1 MKLMM
6 SALAAAMLLVAALP
20 CAAQQKDEPGSK
32 DPKLL
37 TRMPGFYISDYKE
50 AQFDAHE
57 FVVQTPKG
65 VGKQHVEGHLT
76 YWRYDITSAAA
87 ATPPSWLQILR
98 NFQNAV
104 ERLGGKKMY
113 DAGPGNNYDSTF
125 LISKNGTDTWIELN
139 PRGRSSGAGMYT
151 LLIVEVQKMQQD
163 VLANADALTSGLADS
178 GHVEVP
184 GIFFDTAKSDIKP
197 ESEPAIGEIAKLLTN
212 NPALKVGIVGH
223 TDMAG
228 DATSNMRLS
237 QARAQSVIT
246 DLVSKHGIAAARLVA
261 FGAGPW
267 APLASNKTDDGRAKN
282 RRVELVEIAT
292 K

>member
-1 MKLMM
+1 MM
-6 SALAAAMLLVAALP
+6 SALAAEMLLVAALP
-20 CAAQQKDEPGSK
+20 CAAQEKDIPGSK
-32 DPKLL
+32 DPALL
-37 TRMPGFYISDYKE
+37 TRMPSFYIYDYKE
-50 AQFDAHE
+50 VQFDAHD
-57 FVVQTPKG
+57 FLVKTPKAL
-65 VGKQHVEGHLT
+65 VKQHVEGHLMW
-76 YWRYDITSAAA
+76 WRYDITSAAK
-87 ATPPSWLQILR
+87 ATPPSWLQIAR

-104 ERLGGKKMY
+104 ERVGGKKMY
-113 DAGPGNNYDSTF
+113 DAGPNSYYDSTF

-139 PRGRSSGAGMYT
+139 PRSINYT
-151 LLIVEVQKMQQD
+151 VLIVEVQKMQQD
-163 VLANADALTSGLADS
+163 VVANADALKSGLGDS

-197 ESEPAIGEIAKLLTN
+197 ESGPAIDEIAKLLTN

-223 TDMAG
+223 TDMVG
-228 DATSNMRLS
+228 DATANLKLS

-246 DLVSKHGIAAARLVA
+246 ELVSKHGIAAARLVA

-267 APLASNKTDDGRAKN
+267 APVATNKTDDGRAKN

>member
-1 MKLMM
+1 MRLMI
-6 SALAAAMLLVAALP
+6 SALAAAMLVVVALP
-20 CAAQQKDEPGSK
+20 CAAQEKDIPGSK
-32 DPKLL
+32 DPRLL
-37 TRMPGFYISDYKE
+37 TRMPGFYISGYKDV
-50 AQFDAHE
+50 QFDAHE
-57 FVVQTPKG
+57 FLVQTPKA
-65 VGKQHVEGHLT
+65 VGKQHAEGHQT

-87 ATPPSWLQILR
+87 ATPPSKLQIAR
-98 NFQNAV
+98 NYQNAV
-104 ERLGGKKMY
+104 ERVGGKKMY
-113 DAGPGNNYDSTF
+113 DAGPGNDYDSTF

-139 PRGRSSGAGMYT
+139 PIGTMYT

-163 VLANADALTSGLADS
+163 VVANADALKGGLADS

-197 ESEPAIGEIAKLLTN
+197 ESGPAIDEIAKLLTN

-223 TDMAG
+223 TDMVG
-228 DATSNMRLS
+228 DATANLKLS

-246 DLVSKHGIAAARLVA
+246 DLVSRHGIAAARLVA

-267 APLASNKTDDGRAKN
+267 APVASNKTDDGRARN
-282 RRVELVEIAT
+282 RRVELVEVAT

>member
-1 MKLMM
+1 MI
-6 SALAAAMLLVAALP
+6 SALAAAMLVVVALP
-20 CAAQQKDEPGSK
+20 CAAQEKDIPGSK
-32 DPKLL
+32 DPRLL
-37 TRMPGFYISDYKE
+37 TRMPGFYISGYKDV
-50 AQFDAHE
+50 QFDAHE
-57 FVVQTPKG
+57 FLVQTPKA
-65 VGKQHVEGHLT
+65 VGKQHAEGHQT

-87 ATPPSWLQILR
+87 ATPPSKLQIAR
-98 NFQNAV
+98 NYQNAV
-104 ERLGGKKMY
+104 ERVGGKKMY
-113 DAGPGNNYDSTF
+113 DAGPGNDYDSTF

-139 PRGRSSGAGMYT
+139 PIGTMYT

-163 VLANADALTSGLADS
+163 VVANADALKGGLADS

-197 ESEPAIGEIAKLLTN
+197 ESGPAIDEIAKLLTN

-223 TDMAG
+223 TDMVG
-228 DATSNMRLS
+228 DATANLKLS

-246 DLVSKHGIAAARLVA
+246 DLVSRHGIAAARLVA

-267 APLASNKTDDGRAKN
+267 APVASNKTDDGRARN
-282 RRVELVEIAT
+282 RRVELVEVAT

>member
-1 MKLMM
+1 MI
-6 SALAAAMLLVAALP
+6 SALAAAMLVVVALP
-20 CAAQQKDEPGSK
+20 CAAQEKDIPGSK
-32 DPKLL
+32 DPRLL
-37 TRMPGFYISDYKE
+37 TRMPGFYISGYKDV
-50 AQFDAHE
+50 QFDAHE
-57 FVVQTPKG
+57 FLVQTPKA
-65 VGKQHVEGHLT
+65 VGKQHAEGHQT

-87 ATPPSWLQILR
+87 ATPPSKLQIAR
-98 NFQNAV
+98 NYQNAV
-104 ERLGGKKMY
+104 ERVGGKKMY
-113 DAGPGNNYDSTF
+113 DGGPGNDYDSTF

-139 PRGRSSGAGMYT
+139 PIGTMYT

-163 VLANADALTSGLADS
+163 VVANADALKGGLADS

-197 ESEPAIGEIAKLLTN
+197 ESGPAIDEIAKLLTN

-223 TDMAG
+223 TDMVG
-228 DATSNMRLS
+228 DATANLKLS

-246 DLVSKHGIAAARLVA
+246 DLVSRLGIAAARLVA

-267 APLASNKTDDGRAKN
+267 APVASNKTDDGRARN

>member
-1 MKLMM
+1 MRFMI
-6 SALAAAMLLVAALP
+6 SALAAAMLVVVALP
-20 CAAQQKDEPGSK
+20 CAAQEKDIPGSK
-32 DPKLL
+32 DPRLL
-37 TRMPGFYISDYKE
+37 TRMPGFYISGYKDV
-50 AQFDAHE
+50 QFDAHE
-57 FVVQTPKG
+57 FLVQTPKA
-65 VGKQHVEGHLT
+65 VGKQHAEGHQT

-87 ATPPSWLQILR
+87 ATPPSKLQIAR
-98 NFQNAV
+98 NYQNAV

-113 DAGPGNNYDSTF
+113 DAGPGNDYDSTF

-139 PRGRSSGAGMYT
+139 PIGTMYT

-163 VLANADALTSGLADS
+163 VVANADALKGGLADS

-197 ESEPAIGEIAKLLTN
+197 ESGPAIDEIAKLLTN

-223 TDMAG
+223 TDMVG
-228 DATSNMRLS
+228 DATANLKLS

-246 DLVSKHGIAAARLVA
+246 DLVSRHGIAAARLVA

-267 APLASNKTDDGRAKN
+267 APVASNKTDDGRARN

>member
-1 MKLMM
+1 MRFMI
-6 SALAAAMLLVAALP
+6 SALAAAMLVVVALP
-20 CAAQQKDEPGSK
+20 CAAQEKDIPGSK
-32 DPKLL
+32 DPRLL
-37 TRMPGFYISDYKE
+37 TRMPGFYISGYKDV
-50 AQFDAHE
+50 QFDAHE
-57 FVVQTPKG
+57 FLVQTPKA
-65 VGKQHVEGHLT
+65 VGKQHAEGHQT

-87 ATPPSWLQILR
+87 ATPPSKLQIAR
-98 NFQNAV
+98 NYQNAV

-113 DAGPGNNYDSTF
+113 DAGPGNDYDSTF

-139 PRGRSSGAGMYT
+139 PIGTMYT

-163 VLANADALTSGLADS
+163 VVANADALKGGLADS

-197 ESEPAIGEIAKLLTN
+197 ESGPAIDEIAKLLTN

-223 TDMAG
+223 TDMVG
-228 DATSNMRLS
+228 DATANLKLS

-246 DLVSKHGIAAARLVA
+246 DLVSRLGIAAARLVA

-267 APLASNKTDDGRAKN
+267 APVASNKTDDGRARN

>member
-1 MKLMM
+1 MI
-6 SALAAAMLLVAALP
+6 SALAAAMLLAVALP
-20 CAAQQKDEPGSK
+20 CAAQQTDRAGSK

-37 TRMPGFYISDYKE
+37 TRMPGFYIEEYSE
-50 AQFDAHE
+50 SQFDAHE
-57 FVVQTPKG
+57 FVIQKG
-65 VGKQHVEGHLT
+65 NSTANQHVEGHLT
-76 YWRYDITSAAA
+76 YWRYDITTAAV
-87 ATPPSWLQILR
+87 ATAPSWLQMAR
-98 NFQNAV
+98 NYQNAV

-125 LISKNGTDTWIELN
+125 LISKNGADTWIELH
-139 PRGRSSGAGMYT
+139 PRGRSTGSGMYT

-163 VLANADALTSGLADS
+163 VVANADALKSGLGDS

-197 ESEPAIGEIAKLLTN
+197 ESGPAIDEIAKLLAN

-223 TDMAG
+223 TDMVG
-228 DATSNMRLS
+228 DATGNLRLS

-267 APLASNKTDDGRAKN
+267 APLASNKTEDGRAKN

>member
-1 MKLMM
+1 MI
-6 SALAAAMLLVAALP
+6 SALAAAMLVVVALP
-20 CAAQQKDEPGSK
+20 CAAQEKDIPGSK
-32 DPKLL
+32 DPRLL
-37 TRMPGFYISDYKE
+37 TRMPGFYISGYKDV
-50 AQFDAHE
+50 QFDAHE
-57 FVVQTPKG
+57 FLVQTPKA
-65 VGKQHVEGHLT
+65 VGKQHAEGHQT

-87 ATPPSWLQILR
+87 ATPPSKLQIAR
-98 NFQNAV
+98 NYQNAV
-104 ERLGGKKMY
+104 ERVGGKKMY
-113 DAGPGNNYDSTF
+113 DGGPGNDYDSTF

-139 PRGRSSGAGMYT
+139 PIGTMYT

-163 VLANADALTSGLADS
+163 VVANADALKGGLADS

-197 ESEPAIGEIAKLLTN
+197 ESGPAIDEIAKLLTN

-223 TDMAG
+223 TDMVG
-228 DATSNMRLS
+228 DATANLKLS

-246 DLVSKHGIAAARLVA
+246 DLVSRHGIAAARLVA

-267 APLASNKTDDGRAKN
+267 APVASNKTDDGRARN
-282 RRVELVEIAT
+282 RRVELVEVAT

>member
-1 MKLMM
+1 MRLMM

-37 TRMPGFYISDYKE
+37 TRMPGFYISDYRE
-50 AQFDAHE
+50 VQFDAHE
-57 FVVQTPKG
+57 FLVQTPKD
-65 VGKQHVEGHLT
+65 VKKQHTEGHLT
-76 YWRYDITSAAA
+76 YWRYDITTAAA

-104 ERLGGKKMY
+104 ERVGGKKMY
-113 DAGPGNNYDSTF
+113 DAGPNSYYDSTF

-139 PRGRSSGAGMYT
+139 PRSINYT
-151 LLIVEVQKMQQD
+151 VLIVEVQKMQQD
-163 VLANADALTSGLADS
+163 VVANADALKSGLGDS

-197 ESEPAIGEIAKLLTN
+197 ESGPAIDEIAKLLTN

-223 TDMAG
+223 TDIVG
-228 DATSNMRLS
+228 DATANLKLS

-246 DLVSKHGIAAARLVA
+246 DLVSKHGIAATRLVA

-267 APLASNKTDDGRAKN
+267 APLASNKTDDGRARN

>member
-1 MKLMM
+1 MI
-6 SALAAAMLLVAALP
+6 SALAAAMLVVVALP
-20 CAAQQKDEPGSK
+20 CAAQETDKTGSK
-32 DPKLL
+32 DPRLL
-37 TRMPGFYISDYKE
+37 TRMPGFYISGYKDV
-50 AQFDAHE
+50 QFDAHE
-57 FVVQTPKG
+57 FLVQTPKA
-65 VGKQHVEGHLT
+65 VGKQHAEGHQT

-87 ATPPSWLQILR
+87 ATPPSKLQIAR
-98 NFQNAV
+98 NYQNAV

-113 DAGPGNNYDSTF
+113 DAGPGNDYDSTF

-139 PRGRSSGAGMYT
+139 PIGTMYT

-163 VLANADALTSGLADS
+163 VVANADALKGGLADS

-197 ESEPAIGEIAKLLTN
+197 ESGPAIDEIAKLLTN

-223 TDMAG
+223 TDMVG
-228 DATSNMRLS
+228 DATANLKLS

-246 DLVSKHGIAAARLVA
+246 DLVSRLGIAAARLVA

-267 APLASNKTDDGRAKN
+267 APVASNKTDDGRARN

>member
-1 MKLMM
+1 MRLMM

-37 TRMPGFYISDYKE
+37 TRMPGFYIEDYRE
-50 AQFDAHE
+50 SQFDAHE
-57 FVVQTPKG
+57 FVVQTPKAP
-65 VGKQHVEGHLT
+65 GKQHVEGHLT
-76 YWRYDITSAAA
+76 YWRYDITSAAV
-87 ATPPSWLQILR
+87 ATAPSWLQIVR
-98 NFQNAV
+98 NYQNAV

-113 DAGPGNNYDSTF
+113 DAGPNNNYDSTF
-125 LISKNGTDTWIELN
+125 LISKNGTETWIELN
-139 PRGRSSGAGMYT
+139 PRGRSIGSGMYT

-163 VLANADALTSGLADS
+163 VVANADALKSGLGDS

-197 ESEPAIGEIAKLLTN
+197 ESGAAIDEIAKLLAS

-223 TDMAG
+223 TDMVG
-228 DATSNMRLS
+228 DATSNLRLS

-267 APLASNKTDDGRAKN
+267 APVASNKTDDGRAKN

>member
-1 MKLMM
+1 MRFMI
-6 SALAAAMLLVAALP
+6 SALAAAMLVVVALP
-20 CAAQQKDEPGSK
+20 CAAQEKDIPGSK
-32 DPKLL
+32 DPRLL
-37 TRMPGFYISDYKE
+37 TRMPSFYISGYKDV
-50 AQFDAHE
+50 QFDAHE
-57 FVVQTPKG
+57 FLVQTPKA
-65 VGKQHVEGHLT
+65 VGKQHAEGHQT

-87 ATPPSWLQILR
+87 ATPPSKLQIAR
-98 NFQNAV
+98 NYQNAV

-113 DAGPGNNYDSTF
+113 DAGPGNDYDSTF

-139 PRGRSSGAGMYT
+139 PIGTMYT

-163 VLANADALTSGLADS
+163 VVANADALKGGLADS

-197 ESEPAIGEIAKLLTN
+197 ESGPAIDEIAKLLTN

-223 TDMAG
+223 TDMVG
-228 DATSNMRLS
+228 DATANLKLS

-246 DLVSKHGIAAARLVA
+246 DLVSRHGIAAARLVA

-267 APLASNKTDDGRAKN
+267 APVASNKTDDGRARN

>member
-1 MKLMM
+1 MRLMI
-6 SALAAAMLLVAALP
+6 SALAAAMFVVVALP
-20 CAAQQKDEPGSK
+20 CAAQETDKTGSK
-32 DPKLL
+32 DPRLL
-37 TRMPGFYISDYKE
+37 TRMPGFYISGYKDV
-50 AQFDAHE
+50 QFDAHE
-57 FVVQTPKG
+57 FLVQTPKA
-65 VGKQHVEGHLT
+65 VGKQHAEGHQT

-87 ATPPSWLQILR
+87 ATPPSKLQIAR
-98 NFQNAV
+98 NYQNAV

-113 DAGPGNNYDSTF
+113 DAGPGNDYDSTF

-139 PRGRSSGAGMYT
+139 PIGTMYT

-163 VLANADALTSGLADS
+163 VVANADALKGGLADS

-197 ESEPAIGEIAKLLTN
+197 ESGPAIDEIAKLLTN

-223 TDMAG
+223 TDMVG
-228 DATSNMRLS
+228 DATANLKLS

-246 DLVSKHGIAAARLVA
+246 DLVSRLGIAAARLVA

-267 APLASNKTDDGRAKN
+267 APVASNKTDDGRARN

>member
-1 MKLMM
+1 
-6 SALAAAMLLVAALP
+6 VVALP
-20 CAAQQKDEPGSK
+20 CAAQEKDIPGSK
-32 DPKLL
+32 DPRLL
-37 TRMPGFYISDYKE
+37 TRMPGFYISGYKDV
-50 AQFDAHE
+50 QFDAHE
-57 FVVQTPKG
+57 FLVQTPKA
-65 VGKQHVEGHLT
+65 VGKQHAEGHQT

-87 ATPPSWLQILR
+87 ATPPSKLQIAR
-98 NFQNAV
+98 NYQNAV

-113 DAGPGNNYDSTF
+113 DAGPGNDYDSTF
-125 LISKNGTDTWIELN
+125 LISKNGTDTWIELH
-139 PRGRSSGAGMYT
+139 PIGPMYY

-163 VLANADALTSGLADS
+163 VVANADALKSGLADA

-197 ESEPAIGEIAKLLTN
+197 ESGPAIDEIAKLLTN
-212 NPALKVGIVGH
+212 SPALKVGIVGH
-223 TDMAG
+223 TDMVG
-228 DATSNMRLS
+228 DATANLKLS

-246 DLVSKHGIAAARLVA
+246 DLVSRHGIAAARLVA

-267 APLASNKTDDGRAKN
+267 APVASNKTDDGRARN

>member
-1 MKLMM
+1 MI
-6 SALAAAMLLVAALP
+6 SALAAAMLVVVALP
-20 CAAQQKDEPGSK
+20 CAAQEKDIPGSK
-32 DPKLL
+32 DPRLL
-37 TRMPGFYISDYKE
+37 TRMPGFYISGYKDV
-50 AQFDAHE
+50 QFDAHE
-57 FVVQTPKG
+57 FLVQTPKA
-65 VGKQHVEGHLT
+65 VGKQHAEGHQT

-87 ATPPSWLQILR
+87 ATPPSKLQIAR
-98 NFQNAV
+98 NYQNAV

-113 DAGPGNNYDSTF
+113 DAGPGNDYDSTF

-139 PRGRSSGAGMYT
+139 PIGTMYT

-163 VLANADALTSGLADS
+163 VVANADALKGGLADS

-197 ESEPAIGEIAKLLTN
+197 ESGPAIDEIAKLLTN

-223 TDMAG
+223 TDMVG
-228 DATSNMRLS
+228 DATANLKLS

-246 DLVSKHGIAAARLVA
+246 DLVSRHGIAAARLVA

-267 APLASNKTDDGRAKN
+267 APVASNKTDDGRARN
-282 RRVELVEIAT
+282 RRVELVEVAT

>member
-1 MKLMM
+1 MRLMI
-6 SALAAAMLLVAALP
+6 SALAAAMLVVVALP
-20 CAAQQKDEPGSK
+20 CAAQEKDIPGSK
-32 DPKLL
+32 DPRLL
-37 TRMPGFYISDYKE
+37 TRMPGFYISGYKDV
-50 AQFDAHE
+50 QFDAHE
-57 FVVQTPKG
+57 FLVQTPKA
-65 VGKQHVEGHLT
+65 VGKQHAEGHQT

-87 ATPPSWLQILR
+87 ATPPSKLQIAR
-98 NFQNAV
+98 NYQNAV

-113 DAGPGNNYDSTF
+113 DAGPGNDYDSTF

-139 PRGRSSGAGMYT
+139 PIGTMYT

-163 VLANADALTSGLADS
+163 VVANADALKGGLADS

-197 ESEPAIGEIAKLLTN
+197 ESGPAIDEIAKLLTN
-212 NPALKVGIVGH
+212 SPALKVGIVGH
-223 TDMAG
+223 TDMVG
-228 DATSNMRLS
+228 DATANLKLS

-246 DLVSKHGIAAARLVA
+246 DLVSRHGIAAARLVA

-267 APLASNKTDDGRAKN
+267 APVASNKTDDGRARN

>member
-1 MKLMM
+1 MRLMM
-6 SALAAAMLLVAALP
+6 PALAAAILLAVALP
-20 CAAQQKDEPGSK
+20 CAAQQKDTAGSK

-37 TRMPGFYISDYKE
+37 TRMPGFYIEEYSDS
-50 AQFDAHE
+50 QFDAHE
-57 FVVQTPKG
+57 FVIQKG
-65 VGKQHVEGHLT
+65 NSTANQHVEGHLT
-76 YWRYDITSAAA
+76 YWRYDITTAAV
-87 ATPPSWLQILR
+87 ATAPSWLQIAR
-98 NFQNAV
+98 NYQNAV

-125 LISKNGTDTWIELN
+125 LISKNGADTWIELH
-139 PRGRSSGAGMYT
+139 PRGRSTGSGMYT
-151 LLIVEVQKMQQD
+151 LVIVEVQKMQQD
-163 VLANADALTSGLADS
+163 VVANADALKSGLGDS

-197 ESEPAIGEIAKLLTN
+197 ESGPAIDEIAKLLTN

-223 TDMAG
+223 TDMVG
-228 DATSNMRLS
+228 DATGNLRLS

-246 DLVSKHGIAAARLVA
+246 ELVSKHGIAAARLVA

-267 APLASNKTDDGRAKN
+267 APVASNKTDGGRARN

>member
-1 MKLMM
+1 MRLMI
-6 SALAAAMLLVAALP
+6 SALAAAMLVVVALP
-20 CAAQQKDEPGSK
+20 CAAQEKDIPGSK
-32 DPKLL
+32 DPRLL
-37 TRMPGFYISDYKE
+37 TRMPGFYISGYKDV
-50 AQFDAHE
+50 QFDAHE
-57 FVVQTPKG
+57 FLVQTPKA
-65 VGKQHVEGHLT
+65 VGKQHAEGHQT

-87 ATPPSWLQILR
+87 ATPPSKLQIAR
-98 NFQNAV
+98 NYQNAV

-113 DAGPGNNYDSTF
+113 DGGPGNDYDSTF

-139 PRGRSSGAGMYT
+139 PIGTMYT

-163 VLANADALTSGLADS
+163 VVANADALKGGLADS

-197 ESEPAIGEIAKLLTN
+197 ESGPAIDEIAKLLTN

-223 TDMAG
+223 TDMVG
-228 DATSNMRLS
+228 DATANLKLS

-246 DLVSKHGIAAARLVA
+246 DLVSRHGIAAARLVA

-267 APLASNKTDDGRAKN
+267 APVASNKTDDGRARN

>member
-1 MKLMM
+1 MI
-6 SALAAAMLLVAALP
+6 SALAAAMLVVVALP
-20 CAAQQKDEPGSK
+20 CAAQEKDIPGSK
-32 DPKLL
+32 DPRLL
-37 TRMPGFYISDYKE
+37 TRMPGFYISGYKDV
-50 AQFDAHE
+50 QFDAHE
-57 FVVQTPKG
+57 FLVQTPKA
-65 VGKQHVEGHLT
+65 VGKQHAEGHQT

-87 ATPPSWLQILR
+87 ATPPSKLQIAR
-98 NFQNAV
+98 NYQNAV

-113 DAGPGNNYDSTF
+113 DAGPGNDYDSTF

-139 PRGRSSGAGMYT
+139 PIGTMYT

-163 VLANADALTSGLADS
+163 VVANADALKGGLADS

-197 ESEPAIGEIAKLLTN
+197 ESGPAIDEIAKLLTN

-223 TDMAG
+223 TDMVG
-228 DATSNMRLS
+228 DATANLKLS

-246 DLVSKHGIAAARLVA
+246 DLVSRHGIAAARLVA

-267 APLASNKTDDGRAKN
+267 APVASNKTDDGRARN

>member
-1 MKLMM
+1 MRLMI
-6 SALAAAMLLVAALP
+6 SALAAAMLVVVALP
-20 CAAQQKDEPGSK
+20 CAAQEKDIPGSK
-32 DPKLL
+32 DPRLL
-37 TRMPGFYISDYKE
+37 TRMPGFYISGYKDV
-50 AQFDAHE
+50 QFDAHE
-57 FVVQTPKG
+57 FLVQTPKA
-65 VGKQHVEGHLT
+65 VGKQHAEGHQT

-87 ATPPSWLQILR
+87 ATPPSKLQIAR
-98 NFQNAV
+98 NYQNAV

-113 DAGPGNNYDSTF
+113 DAGPGNDYDSTF

-139 PRGRSSGAGMYT
+139 PIGTMYT

-163 VLANADALTSGLADS
+163 VVANADALKGGLADS

-197 ESEPAIGEIAKLLTN
+197 ESGPAIDEIAKLLTN

-223 TDMAG
+223 TDMVG

-246 DLVSKHGIAAARLVA
+246 DLVSRHGIAAARLVA

-267 APLASNKTDDGRAKN
+267 APVASNKTDDGRARN
-282 RRVELVEIAT
+282 RRVELVEVAT

>member
-1 MKLMM
+1 MRLMI
-6 SALAAAMLLVAALP
+6 SALAAAMLVVVALP
-20 CAAQQKDEPGSK
+20 CAAQEKDIPGSK
-32 DPKLL
+32 DPRLL
-37 TRMPGFYISDYKE
+37 TRMPGFYISGYKDV
-50 AQFDAHE
+50 QFDAHE
-57 FVVQTPKG
+57 FLVQTPKA
-65 VGKQHVEGHLT
+65 VGKQHAEGHQT

-87 ATPPSWLQILR
+87 ATPPSKLQIAR
-98 NFQNAV
+98 NYQNAV

-113 DAGPGNNYDSTF
+113 DAGPGNDYDSTF

-139 PRGRSSGAGMYT
+139 PIGTMYT

-163 VLANADALTSGLADS
+163 VVANADALKGGLADS

-197 ESEPAIGEIAKLLTN
+197 ESGPAIDEIAKLLTN

-223 TDMAG
+223 TDMVG
-228 DATSNMRLS
+228 DATANLKLS

-246 DLVSKHGIAAARLVA
+246 DLVSRLGIAAARLVA

-267 APLASNKTDDGRAKN
+267 APVASNKTDDGRARN